1 MTNKCRYF
9 LETDFV
15 GVNRLFVLIYWNQD
29 EFIEIKMI
37 YWNQAINLEGIIYQ
51 KVLLRTI
58 TSSSIEKTLMTN

>member
-15 GVNRLFVLIYWNQD
+15 GVNRLLVLIYWNQD

-51 KVLLRTI
+51 KVLLRII
-58 TSSSIEKTLMTN
+58 TSSIEKTLMTN

>member
-51 KVLLRTI
+51 KVLLRII
-58 TSSSIEKTLMTN
+58 TSSIEKTLMTN

>member
-37 YWNQAINLEGIIYQ
+37 YQNQAINLEGIIYQ
-51 KVLLRTI
+51 KVLLRII
-58 TSSSIEKTLMTN
+58 TSSIEKTLMTN

>member
-29 EFIEIKMI
+29 EFIKIKMI

-51 KVLLRTI
+51 KVLLRII
-58 TSSSIEKTLMTN
+58 TSSIEKTLMTN

>member
-15 GVNRLFVLIYWNQD
+15 GVNRLFVLIYSNQD

-37 YWNQAINLEGIIYQ
+37 Y
-51 KVLLRTI
+51 
-58 TSSSIEKTLMTN
+58 